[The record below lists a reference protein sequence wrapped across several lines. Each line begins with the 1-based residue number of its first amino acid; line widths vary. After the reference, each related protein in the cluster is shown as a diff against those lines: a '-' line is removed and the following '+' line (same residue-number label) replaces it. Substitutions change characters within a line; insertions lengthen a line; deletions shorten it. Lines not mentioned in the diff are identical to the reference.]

1 MSISPDTARALIENR
16 IVATHRYDRLD
27 PNNQW
32 LDDLNQVVS
41 EWTGEGRVRD
51 DLAATADGCGPD
63 YICALDDGSFLAWGN
78 EDVAQGRAFRHIV
91 IVDQAE

>member
-16 IVATHRYDRLD
+16 VVAADRS
-27 PNNQW
+27 NTQW

-41 EWTGEGRVRD
+41 QWAGEGRIRD

-78 EDVAQGRAFRHIV
+78 EDVVQGRPFRHIV
-91 IVDQAE
+91 IVGQAE

>member
-16 IVATHRYDRLD
+16 VVAADRS
-27 PNNQW
+27 NTQW

-41 EWTGEGRVRD
+41 EWTGEGRIRD

-91 IVDQAE
+91 IIDQAE